1 MRQLLRQGAEGS
13 VVWVQCVLGARAVLD
28 IANVNVIGAKS
39 GPAAW
44 STAARCCANPGT
56 KQGRR
61 KAAEGRSAQLPGKVV
76 T

>member
-13 VVWVQCVLGARAVLD
+13 VVWVQCVLVACAVLD
-28 IANVNVIGAKS
+28 IANVIGAKS
-39 GPAAW
+39 RPAAR
-44 STAARCCANPGT
+44 STAARCCASSGT

-61 KAAEGRSAQLPGKVV
+61 RAAKGRSAQLPGRVV